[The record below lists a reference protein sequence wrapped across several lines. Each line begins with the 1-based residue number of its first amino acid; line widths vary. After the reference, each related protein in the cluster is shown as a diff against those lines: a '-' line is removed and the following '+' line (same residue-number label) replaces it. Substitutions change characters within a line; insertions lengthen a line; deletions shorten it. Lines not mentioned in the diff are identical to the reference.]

1 MGRTRV
7 YDSQPSFQD
16 GLNTVSDPASLLP
29 TQATQL
35 TNYRLNAIGGAQK
48 RGGTRIADAPTS
60 AMPGAVTYGFSW
72 ANANTNYSILVTD
85 SSATTGWNRG
95 VYSGGVMGLW
105 QSLTFCQPPTLFTMC
120 TSLDSGGA
128 EVLVCPRTGS
138 NGIATLSS
146 DFTTVTNYAAGSI
159 PLTGVC
165 LYNRRVWGWGANA
178 TAGANL
184 YFSDYDNPSSLNVGA
199 SGGGVIKVR
208 TFSSNYIL
216 ACAPL
221 ASSLLIFH
229 ATAGISRLSG
239 YGQND
244 ITAVP
249 QGVASDVALIGPRAL
264 TTYQGVCYFMTRR
277 GLCLAN
283 EGAVT
288 ETATIEKP
296 DPVVPILA
304 ADPTNAY
311 ATTVLYNRQLREV
324 WVMVPSNG
332 LWVYNTLLKSWSGP
346 FDGPYNQANAQAHIF
361 EVRDSGKNA
370 APLVMMSS
378 ATGQTVLECD
388 YTSYKDLVAADSTG
402 GSAWVCTLQAHR
414 MFGGG
419 GGYMYAK
426 SWRWFNVLMDIDS
439 GTSVLISGGITGFL
453 VTSTGLLLTT
463 STGLGL
469 VALDTQ
475 VVTSTY
481 GGQTPY
487 YVNASGSIP
496 YIDVTITDSNPNQAI
511 VSRIDAQGFL
521 LGQR

>member
-1 MGRTRV
+1 MSRTKV
-7 YDSQPSFQD
+7 FDSQPSFQD
-16 GLNTVSDPASLLP
+16 GLNTVSDPASLMP

-35 TNYRLNAIGGAQK
+35 TNFRLSAIGGAQK
-48 RGGTRIADAPTS
+48 RGGTRIADSPTA

-72 ANANTNYSILVTD
+72 ANATPNYSILVTD

-95 VYSGGVMGLW
+95 VYSSGVMGLW

-120 TSLDSGGA
+120 TSLDAGGA
-128 EVLVCPRTGS
+128 EVVVCPRTGS

-146 DFTTVTNYAAGSI
+146 DFATVTNYAAGSI

-165 LYNRRVWGWGANA
+165 LYNRRVWAWGANA

-184 YFSDYDNPSSLNVGA
+184 YFSDYDNPSTLNVSA

-239 YGQND
+239 YGQSD

-288 ETATIEKP
+288 ETASVEKP

-332 LWVYNTLLKSWSGP
+332 LWIYNTLLKSWSGP

-361 EVRDSGKNA
+361 EIRDSGKNA

-378 ATGQTVLECD
+378 VTGQQVLECD
-388 YTSYKDLVAADSTG
+388 YSIYKDLVLANSTG
-402 GSAWVCTLQAHR
+402 GSAWASVLQAHR
-414 MFGGG
+414 MFGSGDA
-419 GGYMYAK
+419 YMYAK
-426 SWRWFNVLMDIDS
+426 SWRWVNALIDIDA
-439 GTSVLISGGITGFL
+439 GTSISVTGGVGSGLVTNTGLTL
-453 VTSTGLLLTT
+453 VTSNNVVL
-463 STGLGL
+463 
-469 VALDTQ
+469 AAADTQ
-475 VVTSTY
+475 IITSLV

-487 YVNASGSIP
+487 YINASGVTP
-496 YIDVTITDSNPNQAI
+496 YLDVTITDSNASQSI
-511 VSRIDAQGFL
+511 ISRIDAQGFL